1 MELLRAQEILA
12 TLADGMDPFSGEFL
26 PPNNIYQQPDVI
38 RALYIAL
45 KALDGDCSKKLQRK
59 LPDNAGTP
67 WSKEQEAVLI
77 SYHTQGVP
85 IKEIAIQM
93 QRTNGSIKA
102 RMEKLGLISE

>member
-1 MELLRAQEILA
+1 MESVRAKEILA
-12 TLADGMDPFSGEFL
+12 ILADGVDPFSGEIL
-26 PPNNIYQQPDVI
+26 PPNNLYQQPDVI

-45 KALDGDCSKKLQRK
+45 NALDGDCSKKLQRK

-77 SYHTQGVP
+77 SYHTQGLS
-85 IKEIAIQM
+85 IKDIAMQM

-102 RMEKLGLISE
+102 RMEKLGLISK